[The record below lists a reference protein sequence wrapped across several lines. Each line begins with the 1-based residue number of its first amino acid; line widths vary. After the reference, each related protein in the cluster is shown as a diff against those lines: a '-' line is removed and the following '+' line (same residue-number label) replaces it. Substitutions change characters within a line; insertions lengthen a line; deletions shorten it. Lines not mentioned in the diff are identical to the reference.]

1 MATNKDK
8 KNNQDQN
15 SAAKAEQ
22 PASKAP
28 KTEPATPKATPEA
41 TKSTAPAKEESKPVI
56 DAAAAKS
63 ATTQSVEPKATTA
76 KPAEKAPEPTMKP
89 AAQTKPTEKLSEPMV
104 KPAAAQVS
112 QPPAPAQPK
121 APEPVA
127 AKPPQPSFTPPATPA
142 KPVAAPP
149 PASPVTKTVTSSQ
162 PSVTQPKVEVY
173 PSGSS
178 TVDFQTIKG
187 KVVTFLE
194 NLPQNTVNFFQSNQ
208 KPLISLGLILALLI
222 TLKITAGL
230 LNILNEIPLVKPLF
244 EAIGVSYSGWFLYRY
259 LLWSSTRKELWQ
271 KVDTAKTDILGK
283 TQ

>member
-1 MATNKDK
+1 MATNKGR
-8 KNNQDQN
+8 KNNKDQD

-22 PASKAP
+22 PDPKVPQAESK
-28 KTEPATPKATPEA
+28 TQPEA
-41 TKSTAPAKEESKPVI
+41 TKSTPAAKEEKPVI
-56 DAAAAKS
+56 DAAAAKPA
-63 ATTQSVEPKATTA
+63 ATQKVEPTAA
-76 KPAEKAPEPTMKP
+76 KPAEKPPEPTVKP

-104 KPAAAQVS
+104 KPAAAQAS

-121 APEPVA
+121 APEPVT
-127 AKPPQPSFTPPATPA
+127 AKATQPSFTPPATPA

-162 PSVTQPKVEVY
+162 PSVIQPPVDLSASDS
-173 PSGSS
+173 SGI
-178 TVDFQTIKG
+178 DFQTIKV
-187 KVVTFLE
+187 KVVTFLN
-194 NLPQNTVNFFQSNQ
+194 NLPENTVNFFKYNQ

-230 LNILNEIPLVKPLF
+230 LDILNEIPLFKPLF
-244 EAIGVSYSGWFLYRY
+244 EAVGVSYSGWFIYRY

-271 KVDTAKTDILGK
+271 KVDTAKADILGK